1 MLKLKSRELPLVQ
14 FRAVLPEWLGP
25 GTDKKPVEC
34 FIEVDA
40 RAGGPINSAYIA
52 ATEKLMLKAR
62 LMERVSKKVTDDEKF
77 VAADYKNAKSIGRG
91 RFENLYDA
99 CVIEWRSNI
108 QTETDD
114 GTEAIT
120 CDRATFIALTEQHV
134 PEIAKAM
141 TDLETDILA
150 AGKLVEAD
158 DEETEKN

>member
-1 MLKLKSRELPLVQ
+1 MALKLKSRELPMVQ
-14 FRAVLPEWLGP
+14 FRANLPEWLGP
-25 GTDKKPVEC
+25 GGEC

-62 LMERVSKKVTDDEKF
+62 VMERGSRKIEDDEKF
-77 VAADYKNAKSIGRG
+77 VTADSKNAKAIGRG
-91 RFENLYDA
+91 RFENIYDA

-108 QTETDD
+108 QTETDS
-114 GTEAIT
+114 GAEGIT
-120 CDRATFIALTEQHV
+120 CDRATFIALTEQPV

-141 TDLETDILA
+141 TDLEAEILK
-150 AGKLVEAD
+150 AGKLIEED